1 MVRVLHSIRR
11 ARAEDAEAIAAVHD
25 DAWREAYRGV
35 IPGRSLEAMIA
46 RRGPAWWLSAVRGGS
61 RLLVLEFDSRIVGYA
76 SLGRNRVAAIPYA
89 GEIFELYLSPAYQGA
104 GLGERLFKAAR
115 EDLASKGYLS
125 TIVWALSDN
134 ERALRFYKKMGG
146 VEVWRAAEQ
155 FDNDSRARVAFG
167 FAAT

>member
-11 ARAEDAEAIAAVHD
+11 ARPADADAIAAVHD
-25 DAWREAYRGV
+25 EAWREAYRGI

-46 RRGPAWWLSAVRGGS
+46 RRGPGWWLSAIRRGS
-61 RLLVLEFDSRIVGYA
+61 RMLVLEFDNRVVGYV
-76 SLGRNRVAAIPYA
+76 SYGRNRVAAIPYA
-89 GEIFELYLSPAYQGA
+89 GEIFELYLAPAFQGV
-104 GLGERLFKAAR
+104 GLGERLFNAAR
-115 EDLASKGYLS
+115 EDLAAKGYFS
-125 TIVWALSDN
+125 VIVWALLDN

-155 FDNDSRARVAFG
+155 FDNDTRARVAFG